1 MPRPPFFTLRGQAKY
16 PKSSKPRPPPG
27 PVLPR
32 KTTPTTEPRPP
43 AGLSPLGRLTPKP
56 SLQRQLCPAPG
67 SRRFRPIQNQFCSW
81 ISGSD
86 SLQHNTGVG
95 TEDTGIRGAVPR
107 AWGLSRLDFTPREL
121 SSLDQTPSS
130 LGEVAWLPSGG
141 VCPASKTVGFHFRI
155 SVSRWGWSID
165 LGLWT
170 QIKVDSSLGSP
181 VEQLR
186 DSGQIT
192 QPLYQPTWVSGN
204 VYFVGLK
211 TSLNED

>member
-107 AWGLSRLDFTPREL
+107 AWGLSRLDFTSREL

-130 LGEVAWLPSGG
+130 LGEGG
-141 VCPASKTVGFHFRI
+141 LAPF
-155 SVSRWGWSID
+155 RWGLPCQQD
-165 LGLWT
+165 CGL
-170 QIKVDSSLGSP
+170 SLQDFSKSMGM
-181 VEQLR
+181 EH
-186 DSGQIT
+186 
-192 QPLYQPTWVSGN
+192 
-204 VYFVGLK
+204 
-211 TSLNED
+211 